1 MESTAPS
8 NIGPLLREFVQG
20 LERTNRVLAS
30 ALERM
35 SNLDER
41 LERVRAEARK
51 AALRSGE
58 RWPFPLGP

>member
-8 NIGPLLREFVQG
+8 DIGPLLRELVQC
-20 LERTNRVLAS
+20 LERTSRVLAS

-41 LERVRAEARK
+41 LERVRAEARE

-58 RWPFPLGP
+58 RWPFPFGP